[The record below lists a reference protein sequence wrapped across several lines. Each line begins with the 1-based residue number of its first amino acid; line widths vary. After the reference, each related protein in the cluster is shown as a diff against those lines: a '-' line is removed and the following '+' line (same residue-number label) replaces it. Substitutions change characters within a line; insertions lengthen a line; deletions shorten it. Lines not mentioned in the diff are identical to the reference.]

1 MEETTSRRNFIIK
14 PPLVKMPLKQTN
26 KQTNPKKSNL
36 IMDFSFL
43 LEERNNATKSNP
55 KP

>member
-1 MEETTSRRNFIIK
+1 MEETMSRRDFIIK
-14 PPLVKMPLKQTN
+14 PPLVKIPQ